1 MPSVVVLFLFIILLY
16 LLQAGLSVFRSFIL
30 AKTSK
35 KINIP
40 ILVTFYEHLMKVPF
54 EFLSG
59 RKTGD
64 IITRFNDASSV
75 GQNISSVMLSIII
88 DGILAIVYGVFLFML
103 SPVLFIIVLVNLMLY
118 GIIIYSFRNRI
129 KNNRMECLTK
139 DAEVNTFLKESV
151 VGIKNIKQFRYEDVV
166 TNKIYCKFEN
176 LENLID
182 KSIQG
187 SMICSI
193 QSSLVG
199 FISTSS
205 IITLLGIG
213 LWLCIN
219 GKMYVGSLIN
229 FYVMMGAFISPVQ
242 RLLELQPEMQAIKVS
257 AERLED
263 AFELKKETIY
273 TEPSEMETFPDSID
287 SLSFSKMTYAY
298 GYSDPIIDDLS
309 LDIRKGEKIAIIGKN
324 GCGKTT
330 FANVVTGL
338 LYPEKGD
345 IYLNDKQLSF
355 EEYKNITT
363 RISYIPQESFF
374 FSDTIYNN
382 LTYGLDEVDEE
393 KLNTLLIKCNLCDFI
408 NSLLYGIYTMLEEN
422 GENLSAGTK
431 QKMAIVRALLKEP
444 DVIILDEAT
453 SNVDNESENEIYELL
468 ESMKSDIAIID
479 ISHKIY
485 DYSTYD
491 HVYDM
496 RNGNLRCSTVYE
508 KCNGSYFV

>member
-1 MPSVVVLFLFIILLY
+1 
-16 LLQAGLSVFRSFIL
+16 
-30 AKTSK
+30 
-35 KINIP
+35 
-40 ILVTFYEHLMKVPF
+40 
-54 EFLSG
+54 
-59 RKTGD
+59 
-64 IITRFNDASSV
+64 
-75 GQNISSVMLSIII
+75 
-88 DGILAIVYGVFLFML
+88 
-103 SPVLFIIVLVNLMLY
+103 
-118 GIIIYSFRNRI
+118 
-129 KNNRMECLTK
+129 
-139 DAEVNTFLKESV
+139 
-151 VGIKNIKQFRYEDVV
+151 
-166 TNKIYCKFEN
+166 
-176 LENLID
+176 
-182 KSIQG
+182 
-187 SMICSI
+187 MICSI

-298 GYSDPIIDDLS
+298 GYSDPLIDDLS

-363 RISYIPQESFF
+363 KISYIPQESFF